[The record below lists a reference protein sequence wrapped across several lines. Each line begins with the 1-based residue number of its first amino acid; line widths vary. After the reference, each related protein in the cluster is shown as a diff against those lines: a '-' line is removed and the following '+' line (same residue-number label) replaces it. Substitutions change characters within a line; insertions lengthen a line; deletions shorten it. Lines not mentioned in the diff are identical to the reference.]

1 MRTERFT
8 AILLE
13 GHKEAAFG
21 VPFDP
26 AVRWGLPATRLI
38 PGRHGHRV
46 RGQLNGV
53 TFESAVVTRAGG
65 FFLLV
70 NDELRLGAGLTIG
83 DSVQITMH
91 PLGVTPPLPAGATS
105 SPARR
110 RAPRARH

>member
-8 AILLE
+8 AVLLD

-26 AVRWGLPATRLI
+26 AVRWRLPATRLT

-70 NDELRLGAGLTIG
+70 NDELKHAAGLTIG
-83 DSVQITMH
+83 DSVQVTLH
-91 PLGVTPPLPAGATS
+91 PIGATPLLPS
-105 SPARR
+105 GATSPARR
-110 RAPRARH
+110 RAPKVRH